1 MTDHM
6 KNILTRTKGDKVI
19 WAVVLLLSFISLLA
33 VYSSTGSLA
42 YRMEKNSTYYLA
54 KQVMVLGLGLLI
66 IYQVHK
72 INYTRFARIAV
83 VLYLLSLP
91 LLVYTL
97 FFGTSLNEG
106 SRWIKLPVIHLTF
119 QTSDLAKLALF
130 MFLARE
136 LSKKQEVIKDFRK
149 GFVPVLLP
157 MLITC
162 MLIAPANMSTALMLG
177 ITCSILFFIGRVQIK
192 HLMLMAGAGLIC
204 LSVLFTISKLTGF
217 GRAATWEQRI
227 KDFAS
232 GTKKE
237 GKHRDVYQVEQA
249 KIAIV
254 NGGLTGRGPGQSL
267 QKNFL
272 PHPYSDFI
280 FAIIIEE
287 YGLVGGGIVM
297 ILYLVFL
304 WRSVLIFKRCPFAFG
319 AFLAVGLSFT
329 LVFQAMLNMAVNV
342 HLVPVTGLTLPMISM
357 GGSSIWFT
365 SIAIGIV
372 LSVSKYVDEMEGER
386 KNAAKNAAMANDTA
400 TAEQE
405 PANESAMAGVA
416 AAGLANASRLMVAEA
431 VAEKKAGKKPRVK
444 VSQIKLDPQD
454 DD

>member
-1 MTDHM
+1 MADHM
-6 KNILTRTKGDKVI
+6 KRILTRTKGDKVI
-19 WAVVLLLSFISLLA
+19 WGVVLMLSFISLLA

-42 YRMEKNSTYYLA
+42 YRMEKNSVYYLA

-66 IYQVHK
+66 IYLVHN
-72 INYTRFARIAV
+72 INYTKFARVAV

-106 SRWIKLPVIHLTF
+106 SRWIRLPVIHLTF

-130 MFLARE
+130 MFIARV
-136 LSKKQEVIKDFRK
+136 LSIKQEVIKDFRK
-149 GFVPVLLP
+149 GFLPVLVP
-157 MLITC
+157 MLLTC
-162 MLIAPANMSTALMLG
+162 VLIAPANLSTALMLG
-177 ITCSILFFIGRVQIK
+177 MTCTIVFYIGRVQVK
-192 HLMLMAGAGLIC
+192 HLALLAVAGLVC

-227 KDFAS
+227 KDFT
-232 GTKKE
+232 GKKKE
-237 GKHRDVYQVEQA
+237 GKHQDVYQVEQA
-249 KIAIV
+249 KIAIA

-280 FAIIIEE
+280 FSIIIEE
-287 YGLVGGGIVM
+287 YGLLGGGFVVL
-297 ILYLVFL
+297 LYMLFL

-319 AFLAVGLSFT
+319 AFLAVGLSIT

-342 HLVPVTGLTLPMISM
+342 HLVPVTGLTLPMVSM

-365 SIAIGIV
+365 SIAIGII
-372 LSVSKYVDEMEGER
+372 LSVSKYVDEMEGEK
-386 KNAAKNAAMANDTA
+386 KNAAKAALLASEAGEVSDDNTTSEEEQNATEAI
-400 TAEQE
+400 AE
-405 PANESAMAGVA
+405 
-416 AAGLANASRLMVAEA
+416 EA
-431 VAEKKAGKKPRVK
+431 LQGKKPRKPRVK
-444 VSQIKLDPQD
+444 VTAIPIE
-454 DD
+454 

>member
-1 MTDHM
+1 MADHM
-6 KNILTRTKGDKVI
+6 KQLLTRTKGDKVI
-19 WAVVLLLSFISLLA
+19 WGVVLLLSFISLLA

-42 YRMEKNSTYYLA
+42 YRMEKNSGYYLA

-72 INYTRFARIAV
+72 INYTRFAKIAV

-91 LLVYTL
+91 LLLYTL

-106 SRWIKLPVIHLTF
+106 SRWIKLPVINLTF

-130 MFLARE
+130 MFLARV
-136 LSKKQEVIKDFRK
+136 LSMKQEVIKDFRK
-149 GFVPVLLP
+149 GFIPVLVP
-157 MLITC
+157 MLLTC
-162 MLIAPANMSTALMLG
+162 ALIAPANLSTALMLG
-177 ITCSILFFIGRVQIK
+177 VTCSIVFFIGRVQVK
-192 HLMLMAGAGLIC
+192 HLAMMAGAGLLGLC
-204 LSVLFTISKLTGF
+204 VLFTFSKITGW

-227 KDFAS
+227 VDFTS
-232 GTKKE
+232 KKKE
-237 GKHRDVYQVEQA
+237 GKHQDVYQVEQA

-254 NGGLTGRGPGQSL
+254 NGGVTGRGPGKSL

-280 FAIIIEE
+280 FSIIIEE
-287 YGLVGGGIVM
+287 YGLVGGAFVVM
-297 ILYLVFL
+297 LYLLFL

-319 AFLAVGLSFT
+319 AFLAVGLSIT

-386 KNAAKNAAMANDTA
+386 KSAAKAAAEALENGEVDNAS
-400 TAEQE
+400 EE
-405 PANESAMAGVA
+405 VGVA
-416 AAGLANASRLMVAEA
+416 ALKGAAIVSSGKITDVTP
-431 VAEKKAGKKPRVK
+431 VGEKKPGKPARVK
-444 VSQIKLDPQD
+444 ITEIPID
-454 DD
+454 

>member
-1 MTDHM
+1 MADHM
-6 KNILTRTKGDKVI
+6 KQLLTKTKGDKVI
-19 WAVVLLLSFISLLA
+19 WGVVLVLSFISLLA

-42 YRMEKNSTYYLA
+42 YRMEKNSSYYLT

-66 IYQVHK
+66 TYWVHK
-72 INYTRFARIAV
+72 INYTKFAKVAV

-91 LLVYTL
+91 LLIYTL

-130 MFLARE
+130 MFIARV
-136 LSKKQEVIKDFRK
+136 LSIKQAVIKDLKK
-149 GFVPVLLP
+149 GFIPVLLP
-157 MLITC
+157 MVFTC
-162 MLIAPANMSTALMLG
+162 ALIAPANLSTALMLG
-177 ITCSILFFIGRVQIK
+177 ATCAIVFFIGRVEIK
-192 HLMLMAGAGLIC
+192 HLMLLGLVGLIGLC
-204 LSVLFTISKLTGF
+204 VLFTVSKLTGF
-217 GRAATWEQRI
+217 GRASTWEQRI
-227 KDFAS
+227 EDFA
-232 GTKKE
+232 GGDKKGGKKE
-237 GKHRDVYQVEQA
+237 DVYQVQQA
-249 KIAIV
+249 KIAIA
-254 NGGLTGRGPGQSL
+254 NGGIAGRGPGRSM

-287 YGLVGGGIVM
+287 YGLVGGATVVL
-297 ILYLVFL
+297 LYLLFL
-304 WRSVLIFKRCPFAFG
+304 WRSILIFKRCPFAFG
-319 AFLAVGLSFT
+319 AFLAVGLSIT

-386 KNAAKNAAMANDTA
+386 KGTKPKSGKAKEINAGEIASEAQTPEEEESEAIAAEILKPKKTTKRTAKDPTP
-400 TAEQE
+400 E
-405 PANESAMAGVA
+405 PAIE
-416 AAGLANASRLMVAEA
+416 
-431 VAEKKAGKKPRVK
+431 
-444 VSQIKLDPQD
+444 I
-454 DD
+454 